1 MSVAIIIIIFI
12 VVLFVAVYLHEL
24 GHFLTARR
32 AGVKVEEFGIGLP
45 PRLFGIKR
53 GETIYSVN
61 AIPLGAFVRT
71 AGENDPTVP
80 QSLAGKGPWTR
91 LGVYAAGPLVNIFL
105 AFILF
110 SAFLLLPIS
119 VVVGNGLMVHS
130 VAENSPAEEAG
141 IEAGDIIL
149 ELDGQPVHTW
159 KEMQDI
165 VNSGEEGAEITLL
178 LQKDGSQDEARLKPK
193 FDPTLQRR
201 IIGVLLCW
209 NMVSQVEEG
218 SPSYEAGIRP
228 GDTILSINGQPVY
241 NSESM
246 SSALGSAK
254 EDEEIPVVLLRGQ
267 ETVSTSLVNV
277 GYETEAKQSTL
288 SGIGLRWVDGT
299 HLEQERLPV
308 WRAVYLGARYII
320 YMPALIIEA
329 IPLIRES
336 PDMALVGPI
345 GAGQLTV
352 EAVRSFGFSNILFM
366 ASIISLGIGIFNLL
380 PIPPL
385 DGGGMLVAFIE
396 GFRRGKR
403 LSPRAVRLAHTIGT
417 TFLITLV
424 ILVTFSD
431 ILRLISGRGFG
442 L

>member
-1 MSVAIIIIIFI
+1 MSIALIVILFI
-12 VVLFVAVYLHEL
+12 VALFVVICLHEL
-24 GHFLTARR
+24 GHFVTARR
-32 AGVKVEEFGIGLP
+32 AGVKVEEFGLGLP

-61 AIPLGAFVRT
+61 AIPLGAFVKT

-80 QSLAGKGPWTR
+80 RSLAGKGPWTR

-105 AFILF
+105 AFILL
-110 SAFLLLPIS
+110 SVFLSLPTS
-119 VVVGNGLMVHS
+119 VVASNGLMVHS
-130 VAENSPAEEAG
+130 VTENSPAEEAA
-141 IEAGDIIL
+141 IEPGDVIL
-149 ELDGQPVHTW
+149 EIDGQPVHKW
-159 KEMQDI
+159 EDMQDI
-165 VNSGEEGAEITLL
+165 INSGEEGTEITLL
-178 LQKDGSQDEARLKPK
+178 LQKDGGQAEASLKPK

-209 NMVSQVEEG
+209 NLVTEVEEG
-218 SPSYEAGIRP
+218 SPAYKAGISP
-228 GDTILSINGQPVY
+228 GDTILSINKQAIY
-241 NSESM
+241 NTESM
-246 SSALGSAK
+246 SSALDSAK

-267 ETVSTSLVNV
+267 ETVSISLPGV
-277 GYETEAKQSTL
+277 GHETLPGVE
-288 SGIGLRWVDGT
+288 LRWVDGT
-299 HLEQERLPV
+299 HLQQERLPV
-308 WRAVYLGARYII
+308 WRAVYLGASYII
-320 YMPALIIEA
+320 HIPALIIEA

-336 PDMALVGPI
+336 PDMAFVGPI

-366 ASIISLGIGIFNLL
+366 ASIISLGIGMFNLL

-403 LSPRAVRLAHTIGT
+403 LSPRSVRLAYTIGT
-417 TFLITLV
+417 TFLIAVV